1 MQQLSLSAPTG
12 QRPARIAL
20 GIAGIVAL
28 ALVLGWFLLQL
39 EPAAPRKAAPLE
51 TPSAVN
57 SLHDAVHFDTTYEV
71 VPVAAGE
78 PLNVKGFAHGHA
90 FTYSDDEW
98 AEVACQLSK
107 ERVREITEAPDWRF
121 ELGDIDILPGA
132 VHIVSEEAFEEWY
145 LGYDDATAYDPS
157 YAAEDVR
164 IVLVDVS
171 IANHGDTAAD
181 ARYLYL
187 TSAELKAPVQGDPAI
202 IYPSDAA
209 LRAIYGVPDDKAP
222 FKTLPEG
229 WDAIEPGESRTLTLP
244 FVVYRNEL
252 VGRDAIDRLSA
263 ADFELLTYRCDPLT
277 VYTMPLR

>member
-1 MQQLSLSAPTG
+1 MQQFSLSAPTG

-51 TPSAVN
+51 TPSAAN

-78 PLNVKGFAHGHA
+78 PLNVTGFAHGP
-90 FTYSDDEW
+90 EW
-98 AEVACQLSK
+98 AEVARQLSK

-145 LGYDDATAYDPS
+145 PGYDDATAWIGNPF
-157 YAAEDVR
+157 R
-164 IVLVDVS
+164 
-171 IANHGDTAAD
+171 DT
-181 ARYLYL
+181 
-187 TSAELKAPVQGDPAI
+187 
-202 IYPSDAA
+202 
-209 LRAIYGVPDDKAP
+209 
-222 FKTLPEG
+222 F
-229 WDAIEPGESRTLTLP
+229 
-244 FVVYRNEL
+244 F
-252 VGRDAIDRLSA
+252 RD
-263 ADFELLTYRCDPLT
+263 
-277 VYTMPLR
+277 

>member
-1 MQQLSLSAPTG
+1 MQLSLPVSIG
-12 QRPARIAL
+12 QRPARIVF

-51 TPSAVN
+51 TPSAVG
-57 SLHDAVHFDTTYEV
+57 SLHDAIYFDIAYET

-98 AEVACQLSK
+98 TELSDQLSR

-132 VHIVSEEAFEEWY
+132 VHIVREEAFEEWY
-145 LGYDDATAYDPS
+145 PGYDDATAYEPT

-164 IVLVDVS
+164 IVLVSVS
-171 IANHGDTAAD
+171 ISNHSDTSAD

-187 TSAELKAPVQGDPAI
+187 TSAKFKTPADGGPAI
-202 IYPSDAA
+202 AYPADAA
-209 LRAIYGVPDDKAP
+209 LQAMYGVPDDKAP

-229 WDAIEPGESRTLTLP
+229 WDVVGPGESRTLTLP

-252 VGRDAIDRLSA
+252 VDRDAIERLSA